1 MPKVAAPTMYIGWQ
15 LNWPLHGNSLTKI
28 WRSSLN
34 ELTPLGKY
42 GSKIWGRTSR
52 SWQLIRSTQYSVL
65 RINRNMVCPVW
76 RLLGL
81 GLNLWEI
88 MFQGCEP
95 GTTHIGK
102 EHSIIP
108 VGSKFN
114 VFLIKVTNDMSLAPR
129 GQKSAKAQ
137 REKSIQWKKST

>member
-1 MPKVAAPTMYIGWQ
+1 
-15 LNWPLHGNSLTKI
+15 
-28 WRSSLN
+28 
-34 ELTPLGKY
+34 
-42 GSKIWGRTSR
+42 
-52 SWQLIRSTQYSVL
+52 
-65 RINRNMVCPVW
+65 
-76 RLLGL
+76 
-81 GLNLWEI
+81 